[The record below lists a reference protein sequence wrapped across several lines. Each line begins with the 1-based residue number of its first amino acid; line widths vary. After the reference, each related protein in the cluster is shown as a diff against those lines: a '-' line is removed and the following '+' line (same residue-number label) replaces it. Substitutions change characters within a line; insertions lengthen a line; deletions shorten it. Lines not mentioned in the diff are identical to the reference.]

1 MSDNDSLLS
10 GETPVEPQK
19 EQQVNMDEP
28 PQWTRQLPDKYK
40 DDARFH
46 KHGTFS
52 SFIDH
57 HVGLEESGGQ
67 RQKPESVDSYVAE
80 TNDLPEGMVR
90 NEDLEGFMKN
100 VSHEIGLNN
109 DEYRKMYKKAYEFN
123 QKQAGV
129 IQESRRSQKESATAT
144 LKQEWGEAFG
154 RNTELAR
161 RALAANDNSGEFHEM
176 LRETGLDNDPR
187 TIKFLQYIGERT
199 SDDVSPP
206 AGGSSAGSPT
216 SKRYPGSPTMW
227 SRQKIKAKQ
236 GLTG

>member
-1 MSDNDSLLS
+1 MADSDSLLS
-10 GETPVEPQK
+10 GETPEEPQVEK
-19 EQQVNMDEP
+19 QVNMDEP

-40 DDARFH
+40 DDSRFH

-52 SFIDH
+52 AFIDH
-57 HVGLEESGGQ
+57 HVGLEETGGQ
-67 RQKPESVDSYVAE
+67 RQKPESVNSYVAE
-80 TNDLPEGMVR
+80 TNDLPEGMAR

-123 QKQAGV
+123 QTQQGRV
-129 IQESRRSQKESATAT
+129 QESRRSQKDSATAT

-161 RALAANDNSGEFHEM
+161 RALAANDNTGEFHEM

-187 TIKFLQYIGERT
+187 TIKFLQYLGERT

-206 AGGSSAGSPT
+206 GGGAT
-216 SKRYPGSPTMW
+216 STGATRRYPNSPTMW
-227 SRQKIKAKQ
+227 ARQKTKAKQ
-236 GLTG
+236 GLTN